1 MKRQATILFIA
12 TMSLALAA
20 CSGPADESSMVSRIA
35 REATRTAVNAAI
47 AADGSAEGENR
58 DAPLADPL
66 RVAASRPNAIL
77 ADPVGTPGPASG
89 ESTTVTGHVVT
100 SSVVADM
107 QSKCEGTGTPGSSAT
122 STPCASVGS
131 GIACPLSRARSGN
144 LTRI

>member
-1 MKRQATILFIA
+1 MKRQATVSFIA

-20 CSGPADESSMVSRIA
+20 CSGPADEPSLASRIA
-35 REATRTAVNAAI
+35 REATRTVVNAAI
-47 AADGSAEGENR
+47 AADGSADGESR
-58 DAPLADPL
+58 DAPPADPL

-77 ADPVGTPGPASG
+77 ADPVAAPDPAGGGSTP
-89 ESTTVTGHVVT
+89 VTGHVVT

-122 STPCASVGS
+122 STPCASLGS
-131 GIACPLSRARSGN
+131 SIACPLSRAKSGN